1 MNPLIAYKSY
11 QRRFLKP
18 LRTAHGEWSLR
29 EGFIVQIQQNGEIHY
44 SEVAPIPDFGTET
57 LAAARE
63 FLEQRSRDTTLV
75 VPLELPCCGFGLS
88 AVEPSAAEQRSY
100 AIAGLLPAGAAV
112 IAAAEQKVAAGFEVL
127 KLKIGVEPV
136 TVELELLQLLLER
149 LPAQVHLRLDA
160 NGGLN
165 ATQLAQWLELLA
177 AHPAQIEY
185 LEQPLPVGQEAEM
198 AAQMQAS
205 GVAIALDESLNGPAA
220 ETWLQNWA
228 GPLVIKPALMGDLAQ
243 QIERLQ
249 PVAARVVLS
258 SVFETRIGLEMA
270 LRLADQLPD
279 LKYALGFDT
288 VAAFCDGLNF
298 SQLGPQIKPSH
309 RSTYDPQKI
318 WNRLPPLS

>member
-1 MNPLIAYKSY
+1 MNPLFTFKSY

-18 LRTAHGEWSLR
+18 LRTAHGEWSVR
-29 EGFIVQIQQNGEIHY
+29 EGFIVQIEQNGEMY
-44 SEVAPIPDFGTET
+44 YGEVAPIPDFGTET
-57 LAAARE
+57 VASAHE
-63 FLEQRSRDTTLV
+63 FLEQRGRDSALA
-75 VPLELPCCGFGLS
+75 VPVELPCCGFGLS
-88 AVEPSAAEQRSY
+88 AVEPSTAQPRSY
-100 AIAGLLPAGAAV
+100 EIAGLLPAGAAV
-112 IAAAEQKVAAGFEVL
+112 LAAAEAKVAAGYTVL
-127 KLKIGVEPV
+127 KWKIGVELV
-136 TVELELLQLLLER
+136 AVELELLRQLLER
-149 LPAQVHLRLDA
+149 LPSQLRLRLDA

-165 ATQLAQWLELLA
+165 VAQLAQWLEALA

-205 GVAIALDESLNGPAA
+205 GVPIALDESLNGPAA
-220 ETWLQNWA
+220 KTWLQNWA
-228 GPLVIKPALMGDLAQ
+228 GPLVVKPALMGSLAQ
-243 QIERLQ
+243 QVRNLQ

-288 VAAFCDGLNF
+288 VAAFDDGLNF
-298 SQLGPQIKPSH
+298 SQIGPEITPSL

-318 WNRLPPLS
+318 WNQLPPLS